1 MNLQNNTIFRF
12 DMFVLSICYVLLLF
26 FVLSPAYETNDVPTV
41 IRHANDGFIVTVS
54 HHFLSYAIYFL
65 NKGMQSNLWYGI
77 LTYIFTAICITIN
90 LSIFKYYLNKNVDFI
105 IFLIVYFVYVSY
117 FVLFIQYTN
126 ISIFSGVSSVL
137 AFAHLYYNNNLTF
150 LKSTVLGMLFSA
162 SALFRVRG
170 LEAVITIIFPL
181 LLIITSSDVID
192 VWKNKITRRALL
204 VKWSFLLILLIPSL
218 LVYSYDFIYK
228 GYLSPPQYR
237 QWYEFDKLRS
247 DIHDTPTARLNVDNQ
262 DMYDNTGWSPDDYEN
277 LRYWFFID
285 ENIYNIK
292 SLSKYHA
299 VAKRPDYRA
308 PIASIVDV
316 FKEYHQFMILFA
328 ALLLMNARQGKK
340 SFILS
345 STILIYALVVAALLH
360 AYIRFPLR
368 LGYPM
373 FFSFSLILFYLH
385 FWLKAD
391 NAENKN
397 HR

>member
-1 MNLQNNTIFRF
+1 MNIKIFRF
-12 DMFVLSICYVLLLF
+12 DMFIVSAAYMLVLCIF
-26 FVLSPAYETNDVPTV
+26 FNPAYGTSDVPHV
-41 IRHANDGFIVTVS
+41 IRHANEGFIVYVS
-54 HHFLSYAIYFL
+54 HHFLSYLIYFL
-65 NKGMQSNLWYGI
+65 NNCLPSNLWYAA
-77 LTYIFTAICITIN
+77 LTYIATVISMTMN
-90 LSIFKYYLNKNVDFI
+90 LSVFKHYINDYRYFI
-105 IFLIVYFVYVSY
+105 IFILVYFLYLSM
-117 FVLFIQYTN
+117 FILEIQFTQT
-126 ISIFSGVSSVL
+126 SILIGISSVL
-137 AFAHLYYNNNLTF
+137 AFAHLYKNNAITF
-150 LKSTVLGMLFSA
+150 EKAALLGLFMA
-162 SALFRVRG
+162 SSVLFRVRG
-170 LEAVITIIFPL
+170 FEAIIAIIFPL
-181 LLIITSSDVID
+181 LLIIASSDVID

-247 DIHDTPTARLNVDNQ
+247 DIHGTPTARLNVDNQ